1 MFMLR
6 GVRQEMTVGLRAGR
20 SEAGSRLAE
29 EGEKLTMSN
38 EFAPRLEILQKLA
51 DRLEQR
57 RADLIEAEGEDIGTP
72 CSAVAMEVDMA
83 VEHLRTMALEVPYV
97 AGKAPYGTVA
107 AILPYDAPPVMV
119 ARVGGAAILGGN
131 RFRFSCSSQTP
142 RVARLFQEIVAGLPG
157 FTAMVGLD
165 NREFGRQCVNDPEVR
180 VFFISGGGEV
190 GAAYEKQ
197 ALHFDKLF
205 FAGPSGLPPVI
216 LFRDTDL
223 TKAVRFVV
231 GRAFINGGQ
240 YCTTLKRAYIHREIY
255 DRVKKLILEQMPE
268 VRVGDPRDPK
278 TRIGPIKVERTRKL
292 LDRALAALKDPHFLV
307 PPRRDGEWQGPFLLS
322 TAEPPD
328 TEMFGPFLALIPVE
342 GDEAAVAQVL
352 ASRYPFLV
360 AWFGSP
366 PPGAQ
371 DALAEKFGMTYDNP
385 EFIFTPLRLPF
396 GGKGESGWIIEN
408 RDGKLIKRD
417 GAFIY
422 IAELV
427 R

>member
-1 MFMLR
+1 M
-6 GVRQEMTVGLRAGR
+6 
-20 SEAGSRLAE
+20 
-29 EGEKLTMSN
+29 MSN
-38 EFAPRLEILQKLA
+38 EFVPRLAGLYELA
-51 DRLEQR
+51 ERLVR
-57 RADLIEAEGEDIGTP
+57 RRGDLAEAEAEDIGTP
-72 CSAVAMEVDMA
+72 CGAVGMEVDMA
-83 VEHLRTMALEVPYV
+83 VEHLRTMALEVPLV
-97 AGKAPYGTVA
+97 EGKAPYGTVA

-157 FTAMVGLD
+157 FTAVVGLD
-165 NREFGRQCVNDPEVR
+165 NREFGRQCVHDPEVR

-190 GAAYEKQ
+190 GAAYYSQ
-197 ALHFDKLF
+197 AHHFDKLF

-216 LFRDTDL
+216 LFRDADL
-223 TKAVRFVV
+223 EPAVRFVV

-255 DRVKKLILEQMPE
+255 AQVKKMILDRMPE
-268 VRVGDPRDPK
+268 VRVGDPRDPL

-292 LDRALAALKDPHFLV
+292 LDRALAALKAPHFLV
-307 PPRRDGEWQGPFLLS
+307 PPRRDGEWQGPFLLETS
-322 TAEPPD
+322 DPPD
-328 TEMFGPFLALIPVE
+328 TEMFGPFLALVPVDS
-342 GDEAAVAQVL
+342 DEAAVAQVL
-352 ASRYPFLV
+352 TSRYPFLV

-371 DALAEKFGMTYDNP
+371 DALTEKFGMTYDNP

-422 IAELV
+422 SEELV
-427 R
+427 RGEH

>member
-1 MFMLR
+1 
-6 GVRQEMTVGLRAGR
+6 
-20 SEAGSRLAE
+20 
-29 EGEKLTMSN
+29 
-38 EFAPRLEILQKLA
+38 
-51 DRLEQR
+51 
-57 RADLIEAEGEDIGTP
+57 
-72 CSAVAMEVDMA
+72 
-83 VEHLRTMALEVPYV
+83 
-97 AGKAPYGTVA
+97 
-107 AILPYDAPPVMV
+107 
-119 ARVGGAAILGGN
+119 
-131 RFRFSCSSQTP
+131 
-142 RVARLFQEIVAGLPG
+142 
-157 FTAMVGLD
+157 MVGLD
-165 NREFGRQCVNDPEVR
+165 NREFGRQCVNDPAVR

-190 GAAYEKQ
+190 GAIYESQ

-216 LFRDTDL
+216 LFKDADPA
-223 TKAVRFVV
+223 KAVRFVV

-292 LDRALAALKDPHFLV
+292 LDRALAEFQDPHFLV
-307 PPRRDGEWQGPFLLS
+307 EPRRDGEWQGPYLLE
-322 TAEPPD
+322 TTQPPD
-328 TEMFGPFLALIPVE
+328 TEMFGPFLALIKAAS
-342 GDEAAVAQVL
+342 DAAAVAQVL
-352 ASRYPFLV
+352 TSRYPFLV

-371 DALAEKFGMTYDNP
+371 DALTEKFGMTYDNP

-408 RDGKLIKRD
+408 RDGKLVKRD

-422 IAELV
+422 SAELV
-427 R
+427 RGL

>member
-107 AILPYDAPPVMV
+107 AILPYDAP
-119 ARVGGAAILGGN
+119 ILGGN

-231 GRAFINGGQ
+231 GRAFI
-240 YCTTLKRAYIHREIY
+240 HREIY

-307 PPRRDGEWQGPFLLS
+307 PPRRDGEWLGPFLLS